1 MPNEY
6 SQQGIFTIWM
16 VTLIV
21 LYIKV
26 IYATVLQIRLKYL
39 YWPLCCYWPIKIS
52 HFNCYC
58 HGEFTLQL
66 LLPRWYH
73 TLTLIAMVISHF
85 NSYCHGDITL
95 LLLLPWWYHT
105 STLIAKVISHF
116 NSYCHG
122 DITLQLL
129 LPWWY
134 HTSTL
139 IAMVTIL
146 INVKRHSWCMNWK
159 EHNVLL

>member
-58 HGEFTLQL
+58 HG
-66 LLPRWYH
+66 
-73 TLTLIAMVISHF
+73 
-85 NSYCHGDITL
+85 DITL
-95 LLLLPWWYHT
+95 
-105 STLIAKVISHF
+105 
-116 NSYCHG
+116 
-122 DITLQLL
+122 
-129 LPWWY
+129 
-134 HTSTL
+134 
-139 IAMVTIL
+139 
-146 INVKRHSWCMNWK
+146 
-159 EHNVLL
+159 